1 MKIENHLVIQG
12 SRFAVR
18 PRVVEF
24 KLEKS
29 DIFWWDRLLKD
40 NARQHWL
47 RVDFQNWRDE
57 DDVGNEAEPFEEVS
71 SSILGK
77 LLTSLTC

>member
-1 MKIENHLVIQG
+1 MKIENHLVIKG

-47 RVDFQNWRDE
+47 RVDFQNWKDE
-57 DDVGNEAEPFEEVS
+57 EDVGNEAEPFEEVS
-71 SSILGK
+71 SSILG
-77 LLTSLTC
+77 